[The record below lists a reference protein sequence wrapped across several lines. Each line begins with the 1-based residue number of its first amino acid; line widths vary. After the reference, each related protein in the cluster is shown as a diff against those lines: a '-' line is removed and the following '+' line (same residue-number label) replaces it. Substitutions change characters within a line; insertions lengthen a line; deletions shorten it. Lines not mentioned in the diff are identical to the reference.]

1 MIIKK
6 ILFSSLIIIFSF
18 NLISCSRTPH
28 PTTLA
33 TDIDT
38 MIAAF
43 PTNPSLGI
51 IIENLQTGQIIYQRD
66 ASRTFFP
73 ASTTKTITAVVAL
86 KYLGADYKFSTNLGT
101 TGLVNASG
109 ILNGDV
115 YLHFTGDPTFTYID
129 LQKLLSTLSQH
140 HIQQIKGNIYLD
152 TYPFNGYK
160 PASGFMWDDNNFY
173 FSAPNDGI
181 VLNGNAFTFYLW
193 PGNTINS
200 QAVVKPVDSLAFT
213 PVTNNVMTELSSPS
227 TCFPDLTVD
236 VQNHYQLTGCIPF
249 NNPAMR
255 FGVAVYN
262 PTALLNAY
270 LTHWLTQNKI
280 KLSGK
285 ITTARSPANV
295 RILAVDYSA
304 PLSQIVNTM
313 LYRSDNLYAN
323 TLFLTVGAIYSNS
336 TATWE
341 NAQHAFASLMKSMQV
356 DTTNMVLID
365 GAGLSRYN
373 QYSPLVLLGMTEYA
387 YQHPEVGDVYFPALS
402 PFTRYKF
409 LKDIPITE
417 HDATFRLK
425 TGSMTNV
432 LTISG
437 YLVTAKKTPLG
448 IVIMSNGDGPRQTLF
463 GLNSQIITR
472 VLKENL

>member
-1 MIIKK
+1 MKVK
-6 ILFSSLIIIFSF
+6 LTILFTLIIS
-18 NLISCSRTPH
+18 LASCSRTPH

-101 TGLVNASG
+101 TGLVSANG
-109 ILNGDV
+109 VLNGDV
-115 YLHFTGDPTFTYID
+115 YLHFTGDPTLTYID
-129 LQKLLSTLSQH
+129 LQKLLSSLSQH
-140 HIQQIKGNIYLD
+140 HIQQIKGNLYLD

-173 FSAPNDGI
+173 FSAPNDGV

-200 QAVVKPVDSLAFT
+200 RAVVKPVDSMVFT
-213 PVTNNVMTELSSPS
+213 PVTNNVMTQLDSPS
-227 TCFPDLTVD
+227 NCVTDLTVD
-236 VQNHYQLTGCIPF
+236 AQNHYTLNGCIPF

-262 PTALLNAY
+262 PTALFTAY
-270 LTHWLTQNKI
+270 LSNWLTQHQI

-285 ITTARSPANV
+285 ISSARSPTNV
-295 RILAVDYSA
+295 RVLATDYSV

-323 TLFLTVGAIYSNS
+323 TLFLTVGAIYSDA
-336 TATWE
+336 TASWE
-341 NAQHAFASLMKSMQV
+341 NAQHSFTSLMKSMQV
-356 DTTNMVLID
+356 GTTNMVLID

-373 QYSPLVLLGMTEYA
+373 QYSPLVLLGITEYA

-402 PFTRYKF
+402 PSTRYKF
-409 LKDIPITE
+409 LKEIPIAE
-417 HDATFRLK
+417 HGATFHLK
-425 TGSMTNV
+425 TGGMTNV
-432 LTISG
+432 ATISG

-448 IVIMSNGDGPRQTLF
+448 IVIMANGDGTRQTLF
-463 GLNSQIITR
+463 GLNAQIITR
-472 VLKENL
+472 VLKEDL